1 MLTELTN
8 QNYNELISADKPLV
22 IEFYSPTCVHCKRTE
37 AGLNEAAEELGKTAI
52 IAKCDITSQP
62 DLAKR
67 YDVTALPTLLFIKNG
82 VNLVISLLASLGIS
96 IELSPYSNHC
106 FAVLYLVSQC
116 KSA

>member
-8 QNYNELISADKPLV
+8 QNYNELMSADKPLV

-37 AGLNEAAEELGKTAI
+37 AGLNEAI

-82 VNLVISLLASLGIS
+82 DIKNKLEGFTHKLIILDNIKRL
-96 IELSPYSNHC
+96 
-106 FAVLYLVSQC
+106 
-116 KSA
+116 